1 MQVLFFNPAKII
13 VLTNITAADNDFLFF
28 IYKITGNQFLTAVT
42 REKPFVTAVTRE
54 KPFVTAVIRENHFI
68 KPPDFDR
75 LCPNTASCKIEKDF
89 RARDTCTG
97 IKAF

>member
-28 IYKITGNQFLTAVT
+28 IYKITGNQFL
-42 REKPFVTAVTRE
+42 TAVTRE